1 MRLHVKKWI
10 EEDIELESNWHF
22 PQSRYFI
29 DGQLEGALRGA
40 EQGSI
45 ALYSQRPLFSKE
57 CGDLGQERREF
68 EGGTIFKVEDIL

>member
-1 MRLHVKKWI
+1 
-10 EEDIELESNWHF
+10 
-22 PQSRYFI
+22 
-29 DGQLEGALRGA
+29 LRGA

-45 ALYSQRPLFSKE
+45 ALYSQRLLFSKE